1 MPAESTVRT
10 YDVDLAHL
18 ASAVGQ
24 RLHDADMPVTPHQSE
39 QFARALQLQKP
50 GSRTG
55 LYHMTRAVF
64 VTDVD
69 QVVTFD
75 RVFTEIFGAPAVA
88 NAADAAVQAEP
99 ARALSHA

>member
-1 MPAESTVRT
+1 MQADPTVRT

-24 RLHDADMPVTPHQSE
+24 RLHEADMPVTPHQSE
-39 QFARALQLQKP
+39 QFARALQLTKP
-50 GSRTG
+50 GSRIG

-69 QVVTFD
+69 QVATFD
-75 RVFTEIFGAPAVA
+75 RVFVEIFGAPVVP
-88 NAADAAVQAEP
+88 NPADAAVQAEP
-99 ARALSHA
+99 ARAMAHA